1 MLMMMLVDEENK
13 MLNPVCPATH
23 KAEAKRRNLKKSLK
37 QNNITNS
44 CSLVIE
50 LQTPKS
56 FKSHNEH
63 ANDFEKHRNEFQD

>member
-1 MLMMMLVDEENK
+1 MLMMMLVDEENE
-13 MLNPVCPATH
+13 MLNPVCPD
-23 KAEAKRRNLKKSLK
+23 KAEAKQRNLKKSLK

-50 LQTPKS
+50 LQTSKS